1 MSTEQTVVSDQRLP
15 ARVQIYVAADQA
27 STANAV
33 VSTSAQSQ
41 LSRYSFIASLSAS
54 EADWL
59 EFTLLARQWKRE
71 TGMLSSRS
79 KKASSRFYR
88 RIIEMGRDR
97 AVPQIIR
104 QIQLEGATP
113 SHWWPALQE
122 LTGED
127 PVPNAAQ
134 KDLAQVA
141 RHWTEWGRARYV
153 RELGPR

>member
-1 MSTEQTVVSDQRLP
+1 MSTEQTVASDQRMP
-15 ARVQIYVAADQA
+15 ARWQIYVAAGQA
-27 STANAV
+27 STANEV
-33 VSTSAQSQ
+33 VSTSVQSQ
-41 LSRYSFIASLSAS
+41 SAPYWFVASLSAS
-54 EADWL
+54 EVDWL
-59 EFTLLARQWKRE
+59 EFTLLARQWKSE

-79 KKASSRFYR
+79 RKASSRFYR

-104 QIQLEGATP
+104 HIQSEGATP

-127 PVPNAAQ
+127 PVPDAAK

-141 RHWTEWGRARYV
+141 SHWTEWGRAHYA